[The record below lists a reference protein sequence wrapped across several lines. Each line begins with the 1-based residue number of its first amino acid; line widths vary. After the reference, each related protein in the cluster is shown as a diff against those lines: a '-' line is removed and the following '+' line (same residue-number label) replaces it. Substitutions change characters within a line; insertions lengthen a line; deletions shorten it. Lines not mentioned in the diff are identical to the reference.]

1 MPCVVGEQRCDD
13 TNNFLEIDGFTCPG
27 GETIGPQV
35 KQEPVPTQNGA
46 KWRLNSADFFI
57 FPWYISLALQCP
69 KLLFFLHMKKS

>member
-1 MPCVVGEQRCDD
+1 MPCVAGEQRCDD

-46 KWRLNSADFFI
+46 KISADFFI
-57 FPWYISLALQCP
+57 FSYISLALQCP
-69 KLLFFLHMKKS
+69 SIALVFSI

>member
-1 MPCVVGEQRCDD
+1 MIFPTSKGLKRNIYYFKCYLVKRMPCVVGGVQRCDD

-46 KWRLNSADFFI
+46 KISADF
-57 FPWYISLALQCP
+57 YISP
-69 KLLFFLHMKKS
+69 